1 MKHKEETIMGKGSGN
16 HGNVRKAYHDPTA
29 NAAIGRVMREQRRK
43 RQKPRERR
51 TKPGG
56 EQDAEE

>member
-1 MKHKEETIMGKGSGN
+1 MGKGSGN
-16 HGNVRKAYHDPTA
+16 RGNVRRAYRDPTA
-29 NAAIGRVMREQRRK
+29 NTAIGRVMWEGRRK

-56 EQDAEE
+56 EQDAKE

>member
-1 MKHKEETIMGKGSGN
+1 MSKGSGN
-16 HGNVRKAYHDPTA
+16 RGSVRKAYRDPTA

-43 RQKPRERR
+43 KQKARERR

-56 EQDAEE
+56 EQDATEQG

>member
-1 MKHKEETIMGKGSGN
+1 MGRGSEN
-16 HGNVRKAYHDPTA
+16 RGNVRKAYRDPTA
-29 NAAIGRVMREQRRK
+29 DAAIGRVMREQRRK
-43 RQKPRERR
+43 RHKPRERR

>member
-1 MKHKEETIMGKGSGN
+1 MSKGSGN
-16 HGNVRKAYHDPTA
+16 RGNVRKAYRDPTA
-29 NAAIGRVMREQRRK
+29 NTAIGRVMREERRK

>member
-1 MKHKEETIMGKGSGN
+1 MNKGN
-16 HGNVRKAYHDPTA
+16 RKTVRKAYRDPTA
-29 NAAIGRVMREQRRK
+29 NAAIGRAMREERMK

-51 TKPGG
+51 TRPGG

>member
-1 MKHKEETIMGKGSGN
+1 MGKGSGN
-16 HGNVRKAYHDPTA
+16 QGIARRAYHDPTA
-29 NAAIGRVMREQRRK
+29 NAAIGRVMREERRK

-56 EQDAEE
+56 EQDVKE

>member
-1 MKHKEETIMGKGSGN
+1 MIKESGN
-16 HGNVRKAYHDPTA
+16 RGNVRKAYRDPTA
-29 NAAIGRVMREQRRK
+29 NAAIGHVMREERRR

-56 EQDAEE
+56 EQNAEE

>member
-1 MKHKEETIMGKGSGN
+1 MGKGSGN
-16 HGNVRKAYHDPTA
+16 RGNVRWAYRDPTA
-29 NAAIGRVMREQRRK
+29 NAAVGRVMREERRK

-56 EQDAEE
+56 EQNVEE

>member
-1 MKHKEETIMGKGSGN
+1 MGRGSGSR
-16 HGNVRKAYHDPTA
+16 GSIRRAYRDPTA
-29 NAAIGRVMREQRRK
+29 NAAIGRVMREERRK

-56 EQDAEE
+56 EQDAAE

>member
-1 MKHKEETIMGKGSGN
+1 MKKGSGN
-16 HGNVRKAYHDPTA
+16 RGSIRKAYRDPTA
-29 NAAIGRVMREQRRK
+29 NAAIGWVMREERRK

>member
-1 MKHKEETIMGKGSGN
+1 MGKGSGN
-16 HGNVRKAYHDPTA
+16 RGNIHKAYHDPTA
-29 NAAIGRVMREQRRK
+29 NVAIGRVMRDERRK

-56 EQDAEE
+56 EQDAAE